1 MNAQIKYL
9 VTRNQRITLLTNQKI
24 NMQKINANLE
34 KIAFLQQ
41 RNRQKGINQ
50 KLPQQKINALVMH
63 FEVIL

>member
-34 KIAFLQQ
+34 KIAFL
-41 RNRQKGINQ
+41 
-50 KLPQQKINALVMH
+50 
-63 FEVIL
+63 

>member
-50 KLPQQKINALVMH
+50 KLPQQKINEQMMH